1 MQPRDGS
8 LVPAAM
14 MNCAI
19 WRAMLNVSRQRRYS
33 TPWEY
38 AGRAHFASGAPKS
51 NTELLGQNCLSPIF
65 SKLGENTDGRLWV
78 GLRKIDH
85 VLKRLGRDHS

>member
-38 AGRAHFASGAPKS
+38 AGRAHFASGAPKATPS
-51 NTELLGQNCLSPIF
+51 SWVRTAFRQSSQNWARTLTVDSGLA
-65 SKLGENTDGRLWV
+65 SARL
-78 GLRKIDH
+78 IM
-85 VLKRLGRDHS
+85 S